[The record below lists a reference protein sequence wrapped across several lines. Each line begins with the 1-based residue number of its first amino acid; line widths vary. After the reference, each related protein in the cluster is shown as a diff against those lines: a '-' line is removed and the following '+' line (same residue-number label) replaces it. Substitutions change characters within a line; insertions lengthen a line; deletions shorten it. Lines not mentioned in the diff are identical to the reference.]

1 MPQVRWSTD
10 IGPAPASGKL
20 RRVVSTQPASRE
32 TANQP
37 LETPFADAA
46 SPFKR
51 TEAPLPVFAGPPPQ
65 TPLAPPAQSSWVLY
79 RTQINLGL
87 AMLAYLMV
95 LVGAIVVIQANP
107 DAEWRYYVAA
117 LPVVPAV
124 FALLV
129 FVRALTRL
137 DDIQARIQVL
147 AFGASVGATAL
158 LTFGYAFFEGVG
170 MPHLSPAYVLPVMGI
185 LWGVATAFFTWRYKW
200 RYRR

>member
-1 MPQVRWSTD
+1 
-10 IGPAPASGKL
+10 
-20 RRVVSTQPASRE
+20 VSSQPLPSE
-32 TANQP
+32 TASQP

-65 TPLAPPAQSSWVLY
+65 TPLAPPTQSSWVTY
-79 RTQINLGL
+79 RSQINFGF

-95 LVGAIVVIQANP
+95 LVGAITLIQANH
-107 DAEWRYYVAA
+107 DAEWRYFLAA
-117 LPVVPAV
+117 LPALPAIM
-124 FALLV
+124 ALFV

-137 DDIQARIQVL
+137 DDLQARIQLL
-147 AFGASVGATAL
+147 AFGTSLGATAL

-170 MPHLSPAYVLPVMGI
+170 MPHLPPAIVLPVI
-185 LWGVATAFFTWRYKW
+185 ALLWGLATAFFTWRYKW